1 MESDIPQLFPI
12 LGIGQYHGNLESI
25 VWQMFLIV

>member
-12 LGIGQYHGNLESI
+12 LGIGQYHGNLDSTA
-25 VWQMFLIV
+25 WQVLLIV